1 MLSLTKHLI
10 YQILTTG
17 LCLICF
23 IISQGGCKSD
33 KQNEKEETQN
43 PYTASSDIA
52 AGTANYRS
60 RCAYCHGLDGT
71 GGKGP
76 DLTRGEFRH
85 GSSDVD
91 ILRTIGV
98 GIPTGEM
105 PGTYFPEKQGWQVVA
120 FVRSLS
126 QSASRLDIAGN
137 PAEGEKIY
145 DDAGCSE
152 CHMVAGHGG
161 RLGSDLIDVGAL
173 RSPEHIRTSI
183 LKPDDEVNRRYW
195 SVEIV
200 LRSDKVISGFR
211 LNEDTYSIQVI
222 DEEENLRSL
231 WKKDIRE
238 IRETKTSTMP
248 SYESTFSNQELD
260 DLVAYLYTL
269 RRKGGSF

>member
-1 MLSLTKHLI
+1 MLSLTKRLI
-10 YQILTTG
+10 YQVFTAG

-91 ILRTIGV
+91 ILRTIRE
-98 GIPTGEM
+98 GIPTSEM
-105 PGTYFPEKQGWQVVA
+105 PRTYFPEKQGWQVVA
-120 FVRSLS
+120 FVKSLS
-126 QSASRLDIAGN
+126 QGASRLDIAGN
-137 PAEGEKIY
+137 PADGANIY
-145 DDAGCSE
+145 DAAGCSK

-173 RSPEHIRTSI
+173 RSPEHVRTSI
-183 LKPDDEVNRRYW
+183 LKPDDEVHRRYW

-200 LRSDKVISGFR
+200 LRNDKVISGFR

-222 DEEENLRSL
+222 DAEENLHSL

-238 IRETKTSTMP
+238 INERKTSTMP
-248 SYESTFSNQELD
+248 SYEGTFSDRELD
-260 DLVAYLYTL
+260 DLVAYLYSL
-269 RRKGGSF
+269 RGKGGSF